1 MAWVSLRLLLSAPSS
16 RGRRPCPCQPW
27 APPRQLHILEGPAE
41 APGGRERTGSDPACR
56 ALPRRAMARGCLA
69 SSLYWEHTSK
79 GLTLEL
85 SKQAPPKRRG
95 PARPRASLPAPI
107 AQHGTWPC
115 RLMAC
120 PVAALQR
127 LCPICTFTP
136 LASAGTFR
144 SFPSPTPA
152 SSRQLADFISVC
164 PQLTLRGGTSQPGP
178 SSASSPLSASGL
190 ASPAPGVRLPRSPS
204 GRLYLH
210 LPDSW

>member
-1 MAWVSLRLLLSAPSS
+1 MDAGPVPASPGHHPGSCTSWKVPQK
-16 RGRRPCPCQPW
+16 P
-27 APPRQLHILEGPAE
+27 LEGEKGPGVTRPAE
-41 APGGRERTGSDPACR
+41 LSPDAPWPVG
-56 ALPRRAMARGCLA
+56 A
-69 SSLYWEHTSK
+69 SRPSLYWEHTSK

-85 SKQAPPKRRG
+85 SKQALPKRRG